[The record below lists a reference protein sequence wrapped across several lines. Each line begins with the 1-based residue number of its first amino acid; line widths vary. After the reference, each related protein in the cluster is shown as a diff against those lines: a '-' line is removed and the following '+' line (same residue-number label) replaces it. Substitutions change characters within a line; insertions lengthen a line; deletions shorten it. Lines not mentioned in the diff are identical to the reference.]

1 MDAMTNIIYG
11 VISGVIAAF
20 IFEIL
25 RSRSNWF
32 PGPSE
37 APAYVEP
44 ALRSDERA
52 RNRAKLGFAM
62 FNVFFY
68 FYTFFIVYMAL
79 IMPPMFKT
87 LFNENVVYLSDARF
101 VGHLLPEIEIG
112 SSFLQASFIPIALI
126 IYVILLLIVSKV
138 SVPIALVVDKFKHIN
153 IYRWRS
159 IQGIVFAF
167 FSACLAILSIYLF
180 NETTL
185 MDAFFTF
192 IMFFVVAMAFASGGQ
207 RRT

>member
-1 MDAMTNIIYG
+1 MDAMINIIYG
-11 VISGVIAAF
+11 VISGLIAAF

-37 APAYVEP
+37 APAYVESELP
-44 ALRSDERA
+44 SDERA

-87 LFNENVVYLSDARF
+87 LFNENVVLLSDARF

-112 SSFLQASFIPIALI
+112 SRFLQASLIPIALI
-126 IYVILLLIVSKV
+126 VYVVLLLVVSKV
-138 SVPIALVVDKFKHIN
+138 SVPIASVVDKFKHVN
-153 IYRWRS
+153 IYRWRA

-167 FSACLAILSIYLF
+167 FAACLAILSIYLF

-185 MDAFFTF
+185 IDAFFT
-192 IMFFVVAMAFASGGQ
+192 IVMFFVVALAFASGGQ